1 MKRLTLA
8 VLFLAGLAAC
18 GDDSGVGAPSALS
31 PQITRVE
38 FEIDYEVGAEPYTF
52 SLLTLGS
59 PWKLFETNVEAVYQ
73 NISPE
78 VFVPSSLDEMQAFPA
93 DGIDEYDVKAIVAIA
108 DSNRDIPTTATTRS
122 FYVIFLDGYYQV
134 DGIRDEGVI
143 AVSIGDTG
151 IIAMFKPVYDAQ
163 NGASIVE
170 QTALIH
176 EFGHALGLVN
186 KGLPLT
192 SDHHDTQNG
201 PHCLNPDC
209 VMFWQNEGLNN
220 ILGFV
225 ARLIFDDGEVLFGAE
240 CMADIDAVT
249 GRP

>member
-8 VLFLAGLAAC
+8 VVFLAGLAAC
-18 GDDSGVGAPSALS
+18 GDDSGDAAPSALD
-31 PQITRVE
+31 PEITRVE

-59 PWKLFETNVEAVYQ
+59 PWKLFKTNVEAVYQ

-78 VFVPSSLDEMQAFPA
+78 ISVPSSLDEMQAFPA
-93 DGIDEYDVKAIVAIA
+93 DGVDEYDVHAIVAVA
-108 DSNRDIPTTATTRS
+108 DSRRDTATTATTRS
-122 FYVIFLDGYYQV
+122 FYVVFLNGYYQV
-134 DGIRDEGVI
+134 DGIRDGGVI
-143 AVSIGDTG
+143 GVSIGNTG

-170 QTALIH
+170 QTALLH

-186 KGLPLT
+186 KGLLVT
-192 SDHHDTQNG
+192 SEHHDTPNG

-225 ARLIFDDGEVLFGAE
+225 ARLIFDDGDVLFGAE
-240 CMADIDAVT
+240 CMADINAVT
-249 GRP
+249 ERL